1 MKMSLHKTLGTT
13 LITLSVVL
21 SLSGCPTTPIDRQAP
36 TGAIVERPTGAAAPS
51 SSRGGQSRYRAADL
65 KDPSSPLAQRTIYFE
80 YDSSDI
86 QPQFLPILRAHAS
99 YLAADSAASVTLD
112 GHTDER
118 GTREYNL
125 ALGDQRAGTVRS
137 FLLAEGVP
145 NGRSRTMSY
154 GEERP
159 LAPDHDESAWA
170 LNRRVELVY

>member
-13 LITLSVVL
+13 LIALSAVL
-21 SLSGCPTTPIDRQAP
+21 SLSGCPTQPIDRQAP
-36 TGAIVERPTGAAAPS
+36 TGSTV
-51 SSRGGQSRYRAADL
+51 RGPAGTAVASPPGRQGGYRAADL

-86 QPQFLPILRAHAS
+86 QPQFLHILRAHAS

-145 NGRSRTMSY
+145 DSRLRTMSY

-159 LAPDHDESAWA
+159 LDPDHDESAWA

>member
-1 MKMSLHKTLGTT
+1 
-13 LITLSVVL
+13 
-21 SLSGCPTTPIDRQAP
+21 
-36 TGAIVERPTGAAAPS
+36 
-51 SSRGGQSRYRAADL
+51 
-65 KDPSSPLAQRTIYFE
+65 
-80 YDSSDI
+80 
-86 QPQFLPILRAHAS
+86 
-99 YLAADSAASVTLD
+99 VTLD